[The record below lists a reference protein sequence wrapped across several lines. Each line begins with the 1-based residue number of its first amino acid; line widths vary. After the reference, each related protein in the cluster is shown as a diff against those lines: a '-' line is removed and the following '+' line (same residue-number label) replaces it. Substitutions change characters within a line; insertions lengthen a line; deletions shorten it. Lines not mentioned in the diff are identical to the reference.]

1 MTVAERFAENLL
13 ILRRRASLSQEQLGF
28 CAGLHRTE
36 VGSLERGTRMPRLDT
51 IIKLAGA
58 LEQPPERLMK
68 GLAWSPGG
76 VKGGRLRV
84 TPAER
89 SDLGLGDA

>member
-1 MTVAERFAENLL
+1 
-13 ILRRRASLSQEQLGF
+13 LRRRARLSQEQLGSS
-28 CAGLHRTE
+28 AGLHRTE
-36 VGSLERGTRMPRLDT
+36 VGELERGKRLPRLDT

-76 VKGGRLRV
+76 LRGGRLLV